1 MAAAR
6 RAHRRQALDSVV
18 TSYVGSELDIFQ
30 HATNWKEYYG
40 HTIKPYVVGDVLEV
54 GAGLGATSRFLCD
67 GRQRSWTCLEPD
79 RDLLAQLHERFAARP
94 LPSPVRTLCGT
105 VDAIAANERFDAI
118 LYIDVLEHIEDDREE
133 LQRVAHHLVDGG
145 HIVIVAP
152 AHNFLYT
159 EFDRKIGHHRRYDK
173 ALLRAAVPAPLR
185 ITKMHYLDSVGMLA
199 SLANRLVLKSDSP
212 SAGQIRLWD
221 SVMVRASRWVVDA
234 LTLHRLGKSIVCI
247 LEKEPA
253 SGSTLA

>member
-1 MAAAR
+1 MPTSPDAFSYSGNELENFSAAVHWKAYW
-6 RAHRRQALDSVV
+6 A
-18 TSYVGSELDIFQ
+18 SEIAPFLG
-30 HATNWKEYYG
+30 NE
-40 HTIKPYVVGDVLEV
+40 VLEL
-54 GAGLGATSRFLCD
+54 GAGLGATARALNHRPYRKWV
-67 GRQRSWTCLEPD
+67 GLEPD
-79 RDLLAQLHERFAARP
+79 PGMCHQVKQRLGQGDLPAGYDIRH
-94 LPSPVRTLCGT
+94 GT
-105 VDAIAANERFDAI
+105 SSDLGADERFDTI
-118 LYIDVLEHIEDDREE
+118 LYIDVLEHIEHDREE

-159 EFDRKIGHHRRYDK
+159 EFDRKIGHHRRYNK
-173 ALLRAAVPAPLR
+173 ALLRAAVPASLR

-199 SLANRLVLKSDSP
+199 SLANRLILKSDSP

-221 SVMVRASRWVVDA
+221 SVMVRASRWVVDV
-234 LTLHRLGKSIVCI
+234 LTLHQLGKSIVCI